1 MSKQPS
7 RPFGI
12 TLSRQTM
19 HPNRRL
25 LSAAL
30 ALALTTLTSAVS
42 AQTATDYPTRPIK
55 VIVPFAPGGATD
67 VLARMVGQKLAEA
80 WGQQVVVE
88 NRPGAG
94 GNIGAEAGAR
104 AAPDGYTLTLA
115 AAGFMAVNPSLYAK
129 LPYDPVRDFAP
140 VALLVKAPLL
150 LVVNP
155 AVPARTTRELVEWA
169 RANPGKLTIGNGGQG
184 TAQHLG
190 GELFTSVAG
199 IRAVHLP
206 YKGSAPATTDLLAG
220 VFEAQFDN
228 MVTLLPHVKSGKL
241 RALGVSGATR
251 VPVLPDV
258 PTIAESALPGFE
270 TGTWYGMVAPA
281 ATPAAV
287 LDKLNREIARIVAL
301 PEINDK
307 MVAMGL
313 VPAVGPRAVFGDFI
327 RAEIAQYGKLIRS
340 AGIKLD

>member
-1 MSKQPS
+1 MST
-7 RPFGI
+7 I
-12 TLSRQTM
+12 
-19 HPNRRL
+19 NRRIVCATL
-25 LSAAL
+25 AL
-30 ALALTTLTSAVS
+30 ALAALAGGAA
-42 AQTATDYPTRPIK
+42 AQAPADYPSRPIK

-67 VLARMVGQKLAEA
+67 VLARMVGQKLAES

-104 AAPDGYTLTLA
+104 AAADGYTLTLA

-155 AVPARTTRELVEWA
+155 AVPARNTRELVEWA
-169 RANPGKLTIGNGGQG
+169 RANPGRLTIGNGGQG

-241 RALGVSGATR
+241 RALGVSSAAR

-281 ATPAAV
+281 ATPPAV

-301 PEINDK
+301 PDVNER

-313 VPAVGPRAVFGDFI
+313 VPAAGPRAAFGEFI
-327 RAEIAQYGKLIRS
+327 RSEIAQYGKLIRS

>member
-1 MSKQPS
+1 MST
-7 RPFGI
+7 I
-12 TLSRQTM
+12 
-19 HPNRRL
+19 NRRIL
-25 LSAAL
+25 CATLAL
-30 ALALTTLTSAVS
+30 ALAGLAGGAA
-42 AQTATDYPTRPIK
+42 AQAPADYPTRPIK

-67 VLARMVGQKLAEA
+67 VLARMIGQKLAES

-104 AAPDGYTLTLA
+104 AAADGYTLTLA

-155 AVPARTTRELVEWA
+155 AVPARNTRELVEWA
-169 RANPGKLTIGNGGQG
+169 RANPGRLTIGNGGQG

-241 RALGVSGATR
+241 RALGVSSAAR

-281 ATPAAV
+281 ATPPAV

-301 PEINDK
+301 PEVNER

-313 VPAVGPRAVFGDFI
+313 VPAVGPRASFGEFI
-327 RAEIAQYGKLIRS
+327 RSEIAQYGKLIRS

>member
-1 MSKQPS
+1 MST
-7 RPFGI
+7 I
-12 TLSRQTM
+12 
-19 HPNRRL
+19 NRRIL
-25 LSAAL
+25 CATLAL
-30 ALALTTLTSAVS
+30 ALAGLAGGAA
-42 AQTATDYPTRPIK
+42 AQAPADYPTRPIK

-67 VLARMVGQKLAEA
+67 VLARMV
-80 WGQQVVVE
+80 VE

-104 AAPDGYTLTLA
+104 AAADGYTLTLA

-155 AVPARTTRELVEWA
+155 AVPARNTRELVEWA
-169 RANPGKLTIGNGGQG
+169 RANPGRLTIGNGGQG

-241 RALGVSGATR
+241 RALGVSSAAR

-281 ATPAAV
+281 ATPPAV

-301 PEINDK
+301 PEVNERMI
-307 MVAMGL
+307 AMGL
-313 VPAVGPRAVFGDFI
+313 VPAVGPRAAFGEFI
-327 RAEIAQYGKLIRS
+327 RSEIAQYGKLIRS

>member
-1 MSKQPS
+1 MST
-7 RPFGI
+7 I
-12 TLSRQTM
+12 
-19 HPNRRL
+19 NRRIL
-25 LSAAL
+25 CATLAL
-30 ALALTTLTSAVS
+30 ALAGLAGGAA
-42 AQTATDYPTRPIK
+42 AQAPADYPTRPIK

-67 VLARMVGQKLAEA
+67 VLARMIGQKLAES

-104 AAPDGYTLTLA
+104 AAADGYTLTLA

-155 AVPARTTRELVEWA
+155 AVPARNTRELVEWA
-169 RANPGKLTIGNGGQG
+169 RANPGRLTIGNGGQG

-241 RALGVSGATR
+241 RALGVSSAAR

-281 ATPAAV
+281 ATPPAV

-301 PEINDK
+301 PEVNERMI
-307 MVAMGL
+307 AMGL
-313 VPAVGPRAVFGDFI
+313 VPAVGPRAAFGVVI
-327 RAEIAQYGKLIRS
+327 RSEIAQFGKLIRS

>member
-1 MSKQPS
+1 VVAASVAP
-7 RPFGI
+7 R
-12 TLSRQTM
+12 
-19 HPNRRL
+19 
-25 LSAAL
+25 AL
-30 ALALTTLTSAVS
+30 A
-42 AQTATDYPTRPIK
+42 QATPDYPARPVRI
-55 VIVPFAPGGATD
+55 VVPFAPGGATD
-67 VLARMVGQKLAEA
+67 VLARMIGGKLTEA

-88 NRPGAG
+88 NKPGAG

-104 AAPDGYTLTLA
+104 AAADGYTLTLC

-150 LVVNP
+150 MVVHP
-155 AVPARTTRELVEWA
+155 GAQARSVRELIDWA
-169 RANPGKLTIGNGGQG
+169 RANPGRLTIGNGGQG

-190 GELFTSVAG
+190 GELFTAAAG

-220 VFEAQFDN
+220 VFDAQFDN
-228 MVTLLPHVKSGKL
+228 MVTLLPHVRSGKL
-241 RALGVSGATR
+241 RALGVSSAAR
-251 VPVLPDV
+251 VPVLPEV

-270 TGTWYGMVAPA
+270 TGTWYGVVAPA
-281 ATPAAV
+281 GTPVPV
-287 LDKLNREIARIVAL
+287 LERLNREIARIVAL
-301 PEINDK
+301 PDMAERLQ
-307 MVAMGL
+307 AMGL
-313 VPAVGPRAVFGDFI
+313 IPAVGTRAVFGEFI

>member
-1 MSKQPS
+1 MST
-7 RPFGI
+7 I
-12 TLSRQTM
+12 
-19 HPNRRL
+19 NRRIL
-25 LSAAL
+25 CATLAL
-30 ALALTTLTSAVS
+30 ALAGLAGGAA
-42 AQTATDYPTRPIK
+42 AQAPADYPTRPIK

-67 VLARMVGQKLAEA
+67 VLARMIGQKLQEA

-104 AAPDGYTLTLA
+104 AAADGYTLTLA

-155 AVPARTTRELVEWA
+155 AVPARNTRELVEWA
-169 RANPGKLTIGNGGQG
+169 RANPGRLTIGNGGQG

-241 RALGVSGATR
+241 RALGVSSAAR

-281 ATPAAV
+281 ATPPAV

-301 PEINDK
+301 PEVNERMI
-307 MVAMGL
+307 AMGL
-313 VPAVGPRAVFGDFI
+313 VPAVGPRAAFGEFI
-327 RAEIAQYGKLIRS
+327 RSEIAQYGKLIRS